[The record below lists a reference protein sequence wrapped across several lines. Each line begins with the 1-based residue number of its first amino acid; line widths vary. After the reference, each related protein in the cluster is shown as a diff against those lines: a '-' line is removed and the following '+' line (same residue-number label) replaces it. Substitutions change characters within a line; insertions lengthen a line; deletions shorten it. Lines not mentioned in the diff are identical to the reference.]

1 MKKIKNIIRLLGVL
15 MVILSLSG
23 CYYDDILEDVGP
35 IEDDISFE
43 SDIISIFDASCN
55 MTGCHISGGTAPDLT
70 PPNAFNSLIS
80 NGYID
85 INNPVNSELYLW
97 VSGQKGTTMP
107 VSGTDA
113 TISNTILAWIEQG
126 ALNN

>member
-1 MKKIKNIIRLLGVL
+1 MKKIKNIIRLFGVL
-15 MVILSLSG
+15 LVILSLSG
-23 CYYDDILEDVGP
+23 CYYDDILEDAGP

-43 SDIISIFDASCN
+43 NDIISIFDSSCN
-55 MTGCHISGGTAPDLT
+55 MTGCHNSGGTAPDLT
-70 PPNAFNSLIS
+70 PANAFDSLIS